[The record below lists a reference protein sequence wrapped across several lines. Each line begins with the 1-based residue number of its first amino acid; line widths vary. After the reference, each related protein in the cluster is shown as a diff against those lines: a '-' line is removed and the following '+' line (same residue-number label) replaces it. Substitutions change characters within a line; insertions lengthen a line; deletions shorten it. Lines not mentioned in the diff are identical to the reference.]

1 MALAIVPF
9 FAYSQSVQREGDTY
23 VEQPSQKKRTAQEP
37 MATSRKYKTKD
48 GKIYTIYLSSNGN
61 AFIYVV
67 SKNGNT
73 YKKYLPEVTKQLK
86 AEGVKYNG
94 KN

>member
-9 FAYSQSVQREGDTY
+9 FAYSQNVQREGDTY
-23 VEQPSQKKRTAQEP
+23 VEQPSQKKKNAQEP
-37 MATSRKYKTKD
+37 MVTAKKFRAKNGQEYP
-48 GKIYTIYLSSNGN
+48 IYLSPNGN